1 MPFLHATEYQA
12 PGAKRSAMWEIYPRG
27 LYATLLRMKEEY
39 GNPPCII
46 TENGFPL
53 PDAPGQDPLVDGA
66 RIAYLADH
74 IAMVGRAVAQGVDC
88 RGYFHWSLMDN
99 FEWNWGLAMRFGLLH
114 VDFASLERQWKK
126 SAFWYRDLMRTN
138 TLEIS
143 GASEGFDLHL

>member
-1 MPFLHATEYQA
+1 
-12 PGAKRSAMWEIYPRG
+12 
-27 LYATLLRMKEEY
+27 MKNEY

-53 PDAPGQDPLVDGA
+53 PDSPGRDPLVDGE

-74 IAMVGRAVAQGVDC
+74 IGMVGKAIAQGVDC

-99 FEWNWGLAMRFGLLH
+99 FEWNWGLTMRFGLLH
-114 VDFASLERQWKK
+114 VDYLTQERRWKK

-138 TLEIS
+138 TLEID
-143 GASEGFDLHL
+143 GQAAGLDLHL